1 MDNTAVAVKLEAHEQ
16 EIKSI
21 KHRIGELEA
30 QSKAIQE
37 LAISINRMAVNIEN
51 MLKELNRQGERLEV
65 LERMP
70 TETSKV
76 VKSAI
81 ITTLVGSVVGAVM
94 TVMLTLV

>member
-16 EIKSI
+16 EIKSL

-37 LAISINRMAVNIEN
+37 LAISVNRMAVNIEN

-70 TETSKV
+70 TETGKV

-94 TVMLTLV
+94 TAMLTLV